1 MDMNQESSYSYH
13 TAQSSL
19 DSNSAIIL
27 ATGQP
32 GEINASTPPR
42 KRPGDTQSIVLVEAP
57 AKKCMHKC
65 HKCRIA
71 GCREGNKSANCQ
83 NPCADCNQIDCPGRS
98 SQLPD
103 VQCGRAW
110 SGGIKLAIGKKNQM
124 CISV

>member
-1 MDMNQESSYSYH
+1 MNQESSYSYN

-27 ATGQP
+27 STAQP
-32 GEINASTPPR
+32 GEINASNPPR
-42 KRPGDTQSIVLVEAP
+42 KRPGDIQSIVLAEVP
-57 AKKCMHKC
+57 AKKRMRKC

-71 GCREGNKSANCQ
+71 GCRGGNKSANCQ

-110 SGGIKLAIGKKNQM
+110 SGGIN
-124 CISV
+124 